1 MKLTYNADQH
11 AYRLDGKRC
20 KSISAVAK
28 IPDDDW
34 NLSQWRQRMVLL
46 GVAMSPAL
54 GTRAAA
60 HHDDKS
66 TLNQLVEEAL
76 TVARAHDAAGMG
88 TASHRIAERVDLNLP
103 VVETEHGTAVT
114 TAWRKALESTGLE
127 IVPELVERIV
137 VHPPHLIAGRFDRVV
152 HDTCANKLRVLDLKT
167 GASAMNYPHA
177 IACQLALYA
186 YAPLMADLNGESGST
201 EKFTRMPDIDREVGL
216 VVHMPNEQ
224 EAVVYEVDI
233 AAGWQCV
240 INVILPTLEWRKRKA
255 VDLVNVAGGA
265 TTADTSLVVPLLRS
279 YVLRRV
285 QRLREQ
291 YPAALATLAARW
303 PAEVPTLKQS
313 DAHTEEQ
320 LDAIVKALD
329 VAEAAHQIPFPDES
343 DPRKIELPTQQPQG
357 ATA

>member
-1 MKLTYNADQH
+1 MKLTYDAVQH

-34 NLSQWRQRMVLL
+34 ALSQWRQRMVLL
-46 GVAMSPAL
+46 GVAHNPTLAEQ
-54 GTRAAA
+54 AAA
-60 HHDDKS
+60 HHDDKGM
-66 TLNQLVEEAL
+66 LNRLVEEAL

-103 VVETEHGTAVT
+103 VVETAHGTAVT
-114 TAWRKALESTGLE
+114 TAWRKALEATGLE
-127 IVPELVERIV
+127 VVPDYVERIV
-137 VHPPHLIAGRFDRVV
+137 VHPPHLIAGRFDRLVY
-152 HDTCANKLRVLDLKT
+152 DTCAKKLRVLDLKT
-167 GASAMNYPHA
+167 GSSAMSYPHA

-186 YAPLMADLNGESGST
+186 QAPLIASIPDGGGAT
-201 EKFTRMPDIDREVGL
+201 EKLERMPEVDLEVGL
-216 VVHMPNEQ
+216 VVHMPNEK

-240 INVILPTLEWRKRKA
+240 TRVILPTIEWRKRKA
-255 VDLVNVAGGA
+255 TELVSVAGSA
-265 TTADTSLVVPLLRS
+265 NEETNSLVVPLLRS

-285 QRLREQ
+285 ERLRAEF
-291 YPAALATLAARW
+291 PAALATLARRW
-303 PAEVPTLKQS
+303 PQEIPTLKQS

-320 LDAIVKALD
+320 LDAILD
-329 VAEAAHQIPFPDES
+329 AVNRTEAEHKLPFPDEL
-343 DPRKIELPTQQPQG
+343 DPRKSELPNQLQG